1 MKKVENLNQIASI
14 IKSDEL
20 SSSRLG
26 FAKKYSLDPSLV
38 NSSFNSS
45 FGKWIKG
52 DVDIRG
58 FVDLVIKSNPSFNI
72 DEFSIFDLIIDYLKI
87 HLYPI
92 KDLID
97 ENPDD
102 VINVALNIR
111 DNYIDSELYI
121 GSKENSPELSDDI
134 YNPFDKPELII
145 DEIINV
151 LEVKFSNNEYRERF
165 YDVCIKFIKNIR
177 NKIQTFEIL
186 IRAKKDNGVGLNRNI
201 ADEILNKIEKIKKQ
215 AEESLLE
222 YHKNNNGVTQNI
234 VPLPDEIKNLSDL
247 DIDKEDNLEHPRLQ
261 ENSLNKKKDIIE
273 EYVEGDMKFHVFDG
287 SVEEMYLNQIKNKE
301 EISDMNVAADFMKK
315 FENVKLIGPIEEL
328 AFFTIKDF
336 RNLDQDVEKRAFKIE
351 NKIKVLSSY
360 SARKRVLGI
369 KAWLASEVCS
379 VYKKMIDESVKYG
392 DVGKVINIRKENA
405 DLYLTQEEIDAI
417 AQLNRKLRI

>member
-1 MKKVENLNQIASI
+1 MKKVENLNTILEI
-14 IKSDEL
+14 IKSPEV
-20 SSSRLG
+20 SKSREE
-26 FAKKYSLDPSLV
+26 FISTYSLNKDLV
-38 NSSFNSS
+38 YPCFNKNFKSWVL
-45 FGKWIKG
+45 GEI
-52 DVDIRG
+52 DIRG
-58 FVDLVIKSNPSFNI
+58 FVDLVIKSSPSFNI
-72 DEFSIFDLIIDYLKI
+72 ADFSIFDLIVDYLKI

-102 VINVALNIR
+102 VISVVLTIK
-111 DNYIDSELYI
+111 DSYADFDLSL
-121 GSKENSPELSDDI
+121 GSKKISDELSDDV
-134 YNPFDKPELII
+134 YNPFDEPELII
-145 DEIINV
+145 DEVINV
-151 LEVKFSNNEYRERF
+151 LDVKFSNKEYRERF

-186 IRAKKDNGVGLNRNI
+186 VKAKKNNGVGIDKNI
-201 ADEILNKIEKIKKQ
+201 ADEILNKIEKVKKQ
-215 AEESLLE
+215 GEESLLE
-222 YHKNNNGVTQNI
+222 YHKKAEYKQPEEKIENNT
-234 VPLPDEIKNLSDL
+234 KDL
-247 DIDKEDNLEHPRLQ
+247 DIDKEDNLQHSRLQ
-261 ENSLNKKKDIIE
+261 NNSVDEKKKNIIE

-336 RNLDQDVEKRAFKIE
+336 RNLDQNVEKRADKIE
-351 NKIKVLSSY
+351 QKIKVLSSY

-369 KAWLASEVCS
+369 KAWLACEVCL
-379 VYKKMIDESVKYG
+379 VYKKMIDESVKFG
-392 DVGKVINIRKENA
+392 DINRVITIRKENNA
-405 DLYLTQEEIDAI
+405 IYLTSEEIDVI